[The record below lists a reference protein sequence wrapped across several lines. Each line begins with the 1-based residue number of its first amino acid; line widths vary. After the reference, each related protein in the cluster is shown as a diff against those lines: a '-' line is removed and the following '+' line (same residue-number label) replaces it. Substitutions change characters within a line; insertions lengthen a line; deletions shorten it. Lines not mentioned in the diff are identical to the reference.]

1 MGGIMSTS
9 PIITY
14 EQDFNTFYEFVN
26 RMYQKRYKVTL
37 AFNSENL
44 LKAMKVYSVGINEGL
59 GITQAVKQVY
69 GYRYRRMENF
79 LRELGLWTNGE
90 SWNINQSV
98 IKIDIT
104 VESGQGRRITFF
116 RFVIELVL
124 YSFPLSEGNADEIA
138 KQIAEMYDLF
148 KNAYEIE
155 TGYELRFDP
164 KNLAELRA
172 VKQFG
177 KLFTDQYA
185 NNRFIAHEEKNV
197 EVVTTC

>member
-1 MGGIMSTS
+1 VKLST

-26 RMYQKRYKVTL
+26 RTYQKRYKVTL
-37 AFNSENL
+37 AFNAENL
-44 LKAMKVYSVGINEGL
+44 QKAMKVYSVGINEGL

-90 SWNINQSV
+90 SWNVNKSV

-104 VESGQGRRITFF
+104 VESGQGKRITFF

-124 YSFPLSEGNADEIA
+124 YSFPVSESNADEIA

-155 TGYELRFDP
+155 TGYELRYDP
-164 KNLAELRA
+164 INLAKLRR

-177 KLFTDQYA
+177 VLFADQYA
-185 NNRFIAHEEKNV
+185 NDRFIGHEEKNV

>member
-1 MGGIMSTS
+1 MSS

-26 RMYQKRYKVTL
+26 RTYQKQYKVTL

-79 LRELGLWTNGE
+79 LRELGLWTNKAW
-90 SWNINQSV
+90 WNVNKAV

-104 VESGQGRRITFF
+104 VESGQGRRISFF

-124 YSFPLSEGNADEIA
+124 YSFPVSEDNADQIA

-155 TGYELRFDP
+155 TGYELRYDP
-164 KNLAELRA
+164 VNLAELKR

-177 KLFTDQYA
+177 ILFTDQYI
-185 NNRFIAHEEKNV
+185 NNRFISHEEKNV
-197 EVVTTC
+197 EVITTC

>member
-1 MGGIMSTS
+1 MST

-14 EQDFNTFYEFVN
+14 EQDFDTFYEFVN
-26 RMYQKRYKVTL
+26 RTYQKRYRVTL
-37 AFNSENL
+37 AFNGENVR
-44 LKAMKVYSVGINEGL
+44 KAMRVYSVGINEGL

-79 LRELGLWTNGE
+79 LRELGLWTNNAW
-90 SWNINQSV
+90 WNVNRSV

-104 VESGQGRRITFF
+104 VESGQGKKISFF
-116 RFVIELVL
+116 RYVIELVL
-124 YSFPLSEGNADEIA
+124 YSFPVSESNADDIA

-155 TGYELRFDP
+155 TGYELRYDP
-164 KNLAELRA
+164 VNLAELKR

-177 KLFTDQYA
+177 ILYTDQYV
-185 NNRFIAHEEKNV
+185 NNRFLGHEEKNV

>member
-1 MGGIMSTS
+1 MSS

-26 RMYQKRYKVTL
+26 RTYQKQYKVTL

-79 LRELGLWTNGE
+79 LRELGLWTNKAW
-90 SWNINQSV
+90 WNVNKAV

-104 VESGQGRRITFF
+104 VESGQGRRISFF

-124 YSFPLSEGNADEIA
+124 YSFPVSEDNADQIA

-155 TGYELRFDP
+155 TGYELRYDP
-164 KNLAELRA
+164 INLAELKR

-177 KLFTDQYA
+177 ILFTDQYI
-185 NNRFIAHEEKNV
+185 NNRFISHEEKNV